1 MKNFSTLTELL
12 LFQAAKYHNPQ
23 ALGFKREDKWEFFSN
38 QEFLEKSFH
47 FACALKEMGL
57 KEKQTVAI
65 FAYQNPL
72 WLIAD
77 FGTIL
82 AGGISVPI
90 FHDIS
95 KENLLFEI
103 EDSNSQF
110 IFSDDKNILQILKGK
125 EVKII
130 ANFIAAKKPGE
141 PYFIYFDE
149 AIKKGRRAAQEKKY
163 NLQNLAQLAKED
175 DLATIIYTSG
185 STGKPKGVEL
195 THANL
200 VSQIKATKE
209 FFPLNAKRDHAL
221 SFLPLAHIFERMVT
235 MFYITQGVKISFID
249 NPKNLGKYLR
259 ELNPTLMTT
268 VPRMLEKIFTRIK
281 ENVENSDS
289 ISRFIASKAVER
301 AINKPVDVKPSFIE
315 EILDSIYDNLVYNK
329 FRAALGSRMRMI
341 ICGGSALSHEIEKFY
356 YNIKVN
362 LYCGYGMTES
372 SPVIAANC
380 PTQNKFGT
388 VGKAFPQVELKI
400 AQDGELLARG
410 PGIMRGYHNQQQKTK
425 QTIIDGWLHTGD
437 QASIDDEGFVTLT
450 GRKKELFKTANGK
463 YVSPIPIEQK
473 LTQELGFL
481 IGAIIIAEGRKFTS
495 ALLFPDFENLE
506 KIKIKLNF
514 NSKNDEEFLRSKNL
528 YDYVES
534 TIASINA
541 DLDHAQQIQKF
552 CIITH
557 AISVASGEITPSM
570 KLKRN
575 LLEDKFSEEIDDL
588 YKE

>member
-23 ALGFKREDKWEFFSN
+23 ALGFKRDDKWEFFSN

-72 WLIAD
+72 WMIAD

-110 IFSDDKNILQILKGK
+110 IFSDNKNILQTLKGK
-125 EVKII
+125 DIKII

-149 AIKKGRRAAQEKKY
+149 AIKRGRRAAQEKKY
-163 NLQNLAQLAKED
+163 NLQNMAQAPKPD

-195 THANL
+195 SHANL

-209 FFPLNAKRDHAL
+209 FFPLSAKRDHAL
-221 SFLPLAHIFERMVT
+221 SFLPLAHIFERMVA

-268 VPRMLEKIFTRIK
+268 VPRMLEKIFVRIK
-281 ENVENSDS
+281 ENIENGDS
-289 ISRFIASKAVER
+289 ISRFIARKAVER
-301 AINKPVDVKPSFIE
+301 ALTKQLDAKPTFIE
-315 EILDSIYDNLVYNK
+315 EILDSIYDNLVYSK
-329 FRAALGSRMRMI
+329 FRAALGSQMRMI
-341 ICGGSALSHEIEKFY
+341 ICGGSALSHDIEKFY
-356 YNIKVN
+356 HNIKVN
-362 LYCGYGMTES
+362 LYCGYGLTEA

-380 PTQNKFGT
+380 PAHYKFGT

-410 PGIMRGYHNQQQKTK
+410 PNIMHGYHNQEQKTK
-425 QTIIDGWLHTGD
+425 QTIIDGWLHSGD
-437 QASIDDEGFVTLT
+437 QASIDSEGFVTIT

-481 IGAIIIAEGRKFTS
+481 IGAIIIAEGKRFTA

-506 KIKIKLNF
+506 KIKSKLNF
-514 NSKNDEEFLRSKNL
+514 TAKNDEEFLRSKELHN
-528 YDYVES
+528 YVES
-534 TIASINA
+534 TVTSINA

-557 AISVASGEITPSM
+557 AISIAGGEITPSM